1 MLGKICCHK
10 EKTMS
15 SSKRQQPFFM
25 WFWWH
30 LSLSNLGYRNSFL
43 VLYFFL
49 ILFVSII
56 LVWYVEIPLP
66 LLDGKASSFTWA
78 GKVTNKTYSM
88 PIAMHGLHWL
98 LKLPNYFWP
107 LIKTTDRKPY
117 RFLWE
122 NNNSQFGCLCLPP
135 WLHTWSF
142 FHPQPIKEDLK
153 HSNNM
158 IIVAWLESSCVHLPG
173 YFCLFHPPPSVPN
186 ILEWS
191 RTNVTR
197 RNAKQG

>member
-1 MLGKICCHK
+1 MKPFLPKPDMPGWREISVVLPPQTINFYAWQDMLSQRKDNVSLK
-10 EKTMS
+10 KAAA
-15 SSKRQQPFFM
+15 FFM

-88 PIAMHGLHWL
+88 LISMHGLHWL

-122 NNNSQFGCLCLPP
+122 NNNSQFGYLCLPR

-142 FHPQPIKEDLK
+142 SILSQSKKTWNTAIT
-153 HSNNM
+153 
-158 IIVAWLESSCVHLPG
+158 WLPL
-173 YFCLFHPPPSVPN
+173 LD
-186 ILEWS
+186 
-191 RTNVTR
+191 
-197 RNAKQG
+197 